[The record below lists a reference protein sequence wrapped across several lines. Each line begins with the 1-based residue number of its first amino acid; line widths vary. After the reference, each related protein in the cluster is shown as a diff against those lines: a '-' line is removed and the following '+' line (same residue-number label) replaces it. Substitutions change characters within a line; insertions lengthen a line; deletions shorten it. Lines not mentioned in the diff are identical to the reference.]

1 VKKNYLRAFLT
12 AGVTLCASHLAYAD
26 TSTDLNEVT
35 VTARRLEETL
45 PDSLAQY
52 GTRLDVI
59 TRQEV
64 VNGGYLDVAGSL
76 RALTPGLYIQPK
88 NGPFDYA
95 DISLLGS
102 RTDDVLWLVDGVRIN
117 NRLYST
123 TPPLDTLPAAMIDKV
138 QVLEG
143 GQALFYGTSALA
155 GAINIV
161 TKPFSATPS
170 GSLSLATDTFGGRHF
185 DGNVADSIG
194 INHFVLYGSSDKSDG
209 YTAWPTDEIQ
219 PSASKWTRAYDV
231 QMYGAKYGLDI
242 LPSLQLSATYQHTDA
257 DLDFTQPYRVDRD
270 VNSRKEDFATAKL
283 NYALN
288 DNVGFFL
295 KGYYH
300 SWHTHY
306 DTIYNDLQNPRQ
318 KIVLYDNAFW
328 GYDDSGA
335 NFLSTFSF
343 GPGLSYYLGYDLQ
356 SYGGRDEVLVI
367 EQHKEI
373 TQAIFGQ
380 IRLDPDLLPR
390 THASLGVRYNHPN
403 FGETAT
409 IWTLSGQYD
418 ISDSLFVRA
427 TMGTNF
433 RLPSAEE
440 LFANDPLDERGNP
453 NLRPEKSRSI
463 NLSIGGSIGPTER
476 SMHWELIGY
485 ARDITDLIDFAT
497 YDEVT
502 QQDVFGNVPGTVK
515 QRGGEFSI
523 DKAIVSDVTAS
534 ASYTYN
540 HSVTDAGE
548 QLDRIPEDLAKAS
561 VDYHPSGMPFGVTA
575 TVNYVGDVGV
585 TTGDER
591 LTYGNYVIVNLS
603 GRYFFDDARR
613 NQLNV
618 AIENLFD
625 KQYGIPARGCLD
637 RPTDG
642 PYDCSAPYVYT
653 NLGVPLTV
661 RVSYTYTMK

>member
-1 VKKNYLRAFLT
+1 VEAEETREDPEVVTIT
-12 AGVTLCASHLAYAD
+12 AK
-26 TSTDLNEVT
+26 
-35 VTARRLEETL
+35 RLEETL
-45 PDSLAQY
+45 PDSLAQF
-52 GTRLDVI
+52 GVRVDVI
-59 TRQEV
+59 TREEV

-76 RALTPGLYIQPK
+76 KALAPGLYIQPK
-88 NGPFDYA
+88 NGSFDYA

-161 TKPFSATPS
+161 TKTFSLTPS
-170 GSLSLATDTFGGRHF
+170 GSISLATDAFGGRHF
-185 DGNVADSIG
+185 DGNVADSVG

-209 YTAWPTDEIQ
+209 YTAWPTEQIQ
-219 PSASKWTRAYDV
+219 PSASKGTRAYDV
-231 QMYGAKYGLDI
+231 QMYGLKYGLDI
-242 LPSLQLSATYQHTDA
+242 LPSLQFSATYQHTDA
-257 DLDFTQPYRVDRD
+257 DLDFTQPYRIDRN
-270 VNSRKEDFATAKL
+270 VNSRKEDLATAKL

-306 DTIYNDLQNPRQ
+306 DTIYNDLQNPGE

-328 GYDDSGA
+328 GYADSGA

-343 GPGLSYYLGYDLQ
+343 HPGLSYYLGYDLQ

-367 EQHKEI
+367 EQHKEL

-380 IRLDPDLLPR
+380 VRIDPDLLPH

-409 IWTLSGQYD
+409 VWTLSGQYD
-418 ISDSLFVRA
+418 ISDSLFVRT

-440 LFANDPLDERGNP
+440 LFANDPEDERGNP
-453 NLRPEKSRSI
+453 NLKPETSKSI
-463 NLSIGGSIGPTER
+463 NLSIGGSLGPAGK
-476 SMHWELIGY
+476 SLQWELIGY
-485 ARDITDLIDFAT
+485 ARNITDIIDFAT
-497 YDEVT
+497 YDDVT

-515 QRGGEFSI
+515 ERGGQFTI
-523 DKAIVSDVTAS
+523 DKAIISDVSAS

-540 HSVTDAGE
+540 HAVTDAGE
-548 QLDRIPEDLAKAS
+548 QLDRIPRDLAKAS
-561 VDYHPSGMPFGVTA
+561 VDYHPGSLPLGVTA
-575 TVNYVGDVGV
+575 TLNYVGDVAL
-585 TTGDER
+585 TTHGQR
-591 LTYGNYVIVNLS
+591 LSYGNYFLVNLS
-603 GRYFFDDARR
+603 GRYFFDAARR
-613 NQLNV
+613 NQLNL

-625 KQYGIPARGCLD
+625 KQYGIPARGCMD
-637 RPTDG
+637 TPADG
-642 PYDCSAPYVYT
+642 PYDCSAPYFYT
-653 NLGVPLTV
+653 NRGVPFTV
-661 RVSYTYTMK
+661 RVSYTYALK